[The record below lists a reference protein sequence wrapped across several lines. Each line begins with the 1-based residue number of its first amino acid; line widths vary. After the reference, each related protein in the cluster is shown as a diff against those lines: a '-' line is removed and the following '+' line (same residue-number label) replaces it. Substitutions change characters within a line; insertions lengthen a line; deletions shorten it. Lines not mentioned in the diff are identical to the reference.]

1 MRLLEP
7 FLTLLHAPRHVP
19 ISHDSRNPPGLNTQ
33 QLSTLAIHA
42 LEEMKGQD
50 IVCLNVQKLTQITD
64 FMIIVTGTS
73 TTHLRSLADELTRQV
88 KEAGQRVLGDEG
100 RLQAEW
106 ILVDLGGVVV
116 HIMLARTRALYSL
129 EDLWNF
135 DSKPADKKRDSAVKD
150 ED

>member
-1 MRLLEP
+1 MLNLKIKQTQNWRKP
-7 FLTLLHAPRHVP
+7 VTYKTRNTL
-19 ISHDSRNPPGLNTQ
+19 GLNTK
-33 QLSTLAIHA
+33 QLSELAVHA

-50 IVCLNVQKLTQITD
+50 IVCLDVQKLTQVTD
-64 FMIIVTGTS
+64 YMVIVTGSS
-73 TTHLRSLADELTRQV
+73 TTHLRSMADELGRAV
-88 KEAGQRVLGDEG
+88 KAAGQPVLGDEG

-106 ILVDLGGVVV
+106 ILVDLGAVVV

-135 DSKPADKKRDSAVKD
+135 DNKPGEIPVDMPGND

>member
-1 MRLLEP
+1 MSPLGDTPANQTEEHIR
-7 FLTLLHAPRHVP
+7 
-19 ISHDSRNPPGLNTQ
+19 LNTT
-33 QLSTLAIHA
+33 QLSQLAVHA

-50 IVCLNVQKLTQITD
+50 IVCLNVQELTQITD
-64 FMIIVTGTS
+64 YMVIVTGTS
-73 TTHLRSLADELTRQV
+73 TTHLRSLAEELTRQV
-88 KEAGQRVLGDEG
+88 KEAGQPILGDEG
-100 RLQAEW
+100 RDQAEW

-135 DSKPADKKRDSAVKD
+135 GSKPGEVPVSPSVKD

>member
-1 MRLLEP
+1 M
-7 FLTLLHAPRHVP
+7 
-19 ISHDSRNPPGLNTQ
+19 NTT
-33 QLSTLAIHA
+33 QLSQLAVHA
-42 LEEMKGQD
+42 LEEVKGQD

-64 FMIIVTGTS
+64 YMVIVTGTS
-73 TTHLRSLADELTRQV
+73 TTHLRSLADEVIKQFKAV
-88 KEAGQRVLGDEG
+88 GERVVGEEG

-106 ILVDLGGVVV
+106 ILVDLGPVIV

-135 DSKPADKKRDSAVKD
+135 DSIVSDESRNARQARD

>member
-1 MRLLEP
+1 M
-7 FLTLLHAPRHVP
+7 
-19 ISHDSRNPPGLNTQ
+19 NTK
-33 QLSTLAIHA
+33 QLSELAVHA

-50 IVCLNVQKLTQITD
+50 IVCLDVQKLTQVTD
-64 FMIIVTGTS
+64 YMVIVTGSS
-73 TTHLRSLADELTRQV
+73 TTHLRSMADELCKQV
-88 KEAGQRVLGDEG
+88 KAAGEPVLGDEG

-106 ILVDLGGVVV
+106 ILVDLGAVVV

-135 DSKPADKKRDSAVKD
+135 DTKPGDISLDMPRRN

>member
-1 MRLLEP
+1 M
-7 FLTLLHAPRHVP
+7 
-19 ISHDSRNPPGLNTQ
+19 NTT
-33 QLSTLAIHA
+33 QLSQLAVHA
-42 LEEMKGQD
+42 LEEVKGQD

-64 FMIIVTGTS
+64 YMVIVTGTS
-73 TTHLRSLADELTRQV
+73 TTHLRSLADEVIKQF
-88 KEAGQRVLGDEG
+88 KAAGERVVGEEG

-106 ILVDLGGVVV
+106 ILVDLGPVIV

-135 DSKPADKKRDSAVKD
+135 ESIVSDESRNVRQARD

>member
-1 MRLLEP
+1 M
-7 FLTLLHAPRHVP
+7 
-19 ISHDSRNPPGLNTQ
+19 NTI
-33 QLSTLAIHA
+33 QLSQLAVHA
-42 LEEMKGQD
+42 LEEVKGQD

-64 FMIIVTGTS
+64 FMVIVTGTS
-73 TTHLRSLADELTRQV
+73 TTHLRSLADEVIKQF
-88 KEAGQRVLGDEG
+88 KAAGERVVGEEG

-106 ILVDLGGVVV
+106 ILVDLGPVIV

-135 DSKPADKKRDSAVKD
+135 DSIVNDESRGVRKARD